1 MDSFNKDF
9 TFIFE
14 TMTGNHR
21 LTPGVPWVR
30 NLFTAGTPYDQ
41 AYQTLWDSRVSIGN
55 RFGIHWEEDPDL
67 EQIMQAISDIEEC
80 VAMEMF
86 LHGIEYAKRGFQL

>member
-1 MDSFNKDF
+1 
-9 TFIFE
+9 
-14 TMTGNHR
+14 
-21 LTPGVPWVR
+21 
-30 NLFTAGTPYDQ
+30 
-41 AYQTLWDSRVSIGN
+41 LWDSRVSIGN